1 VIHRSA
7 PTLETERL
15 RLRAHRLEDFEPI
28 FAMVSDDALM
38 RHISG
43 AQPREEAWRRMLT
56 APGCW
61 ALLGYGYW
69 VVERREDGRLLGQAG
84 LADFKRDMQPSIE
97 GLPELGYVFAA
108 HAHGQGYATEAA
120 RAVLGWADETL
131 GAPEVVAIID
141 RDNLPSIRVAERTG
155 FSVRQDATYKGE
167 PLMLFRRPAGS
178 AVAEARA
185 GPV

>member
-1 VIHRSA
+1 MKHRSA

-15 RLRAHRLEDFEPI
+15 RLRAHRNEDFEPI
-28 FAMVSDDALM
+28 FAMVSDGALM
-38 RHISG
+38 QHISG

-69 VVERREDGRLLGQAG
+69 VVERREDGLLLGQAG
-84 LADFKRDMQPSIE
+84 LADYKRDMQPSIE

-120 RAVLGWADETL
+120 RAVLDWADAALE
-131 GAPEVVAIID
+131 APEIVAIIGQ
-141 RDNLPSIRVAERTG
+141 DNIPSIRVAERAG
-155 FSVRQDATYKGE
+155 FTAREPALYKGE
-167 PLMLFRRPAGS
+167 PILLFRRHRPA
-178 AVAEARA
+178 
-185 GPV
+185 

>member
-1 VIHRSA
+1 MHRSA

-28 FAMVSDDALM
+28 HAMVSDAAVM

-69 VVERREDGRLLGQAG
+69 VVERREDGVLLGQVG
-84 LADFKRDMQPSIE
+84 LADYKRDMTPSIE
-97 GLPELGYVFAA
+97 GLPELGYGFAA

-120 RAVLGWADETL
+120 RAVLEWADRTL
-131 GAPEVVAIID
+131 QPPQIVAIVGH
-141 RDNLPSIRVAERTG
+141 DNAPSIRVAERVG
-155 FSVRQDATYKGE
+155 FGVREEATYKGE
-167 PLMLFRRPAGS
+167 KLLLFRRLRQPG
-178 AVAEARA
+178 
-185 GPV
+185 

>member
-1 VIHRSA
+1 VTLRSA

-15 RLRAHRLEDFEPI
+15 RLRAHRPEDFEPI
-28 FAMVSDDALM
+28 YAMVSDNALM
-38 RHISG
+38 QHISG

-69 VVERREDGRLLGQAG
+69 VVERREDGLLLGQIG
-84 LADFKRDMQPSIE
+84 LADYKREMQPNIE

-120 RAVLGWADETL
+120 QAVLRWADAAL
-131 GAPEVVAIID
+131 AAPEIVAIID
-141 RDNLPSIRVAERTG
+141 EGNLPSIRVAERAG
-155 FSVRQDATYKGE
+155 FNEREPALYKGE
-167 PLMLFRRPAGS
+167 PILLFRRRRPD
-178 AVAEARA
+178 
-185 GPV
+185 

>member
-15 RLRAHRLEDFEPI
+15 RLRAHRLEDFEPV
-28 FAMVSDDALM
+28 FAMVGDDALM

-69 VVERREDGRLLGQAG
+69 VVERREDGAFLGQAG

-108 HAHGQGYATEAA
+108 RAQGQGYAGEAVA
-120 RAVLGWADETL
+120 AILQWADSVLNAAEI
-131 GAPEVVAIID
+131 VAIID
-141 RDNLPSIRVAERTG
+141 SDNAPSIRVAERAG
-155 FSVRQDATYKGE
+155 FDQREPARYKE
-167 PLMLFRRPAGS
+167 ADTLLFRRRRNA
-178 AVAEARA
+178 
-185 GPV
+185 